1 MGRSS
6 RTDNCCGICSA
17 VFECVRFNECTQ
29 PYTMWQHEEMY
40 KATFTLWYVYRDVI
54 LGVEGPDPWKYVWG
68 SEYVWPPIKCHILS
82 FKIVVGQLGKFQI
95 MDERLMSIFFDP
107 DLHILRQIYTPWV
120 YILYACIRISVRSA
134 EIDPTV
140 LLIMPYGK
148 TNH

>member
-68 SEYVWPPIKCHILS
+68 VRVCLTAYKMSHSFIQNCCWTTGQVSNHGWKTHVNFFWPWPPY
-82 FKIVVGQLGKFQI
+82 FTT
-95 MDERLMSIFFDP
+95 
-107 DLHILRQIYTPWV
+107 DLYAMG
-120 YILYACIRISVRSA
+120 LYACIRISVRSA